1 MKIIGYDIEF
11 DILLNSMDE
20 WRDEFLLIN
29 IRIIVFE
36 EYVNFG

>member
-20 WRDEFLLIN
+20 WRDELLLIN
-29 IRIIVFE
+29 IIIIV
-36 EYVNFG
+36 V

>member
-20 WRDEFLLIN
+20 WRDELLLIN
-29 IRIIVFE
+29 IMIIV
-36 EYVNFG
+36 V